1 MCTAITYK
9 TKQHYFGRNLDL
21 EYSYR
26 ESVTVTPRNYPFKF
40 RMMGELVSHYAMIGM
55 ALVEEDYPLYYDA
68 TNEKGLSMAGLL
80 FAGNAVYSKPAEG
93 KDNISPFEFIPWI
106 LGQCKDLKEVRV
118 LLDRI
123 NLAEINFSEEYPLSE
138 LHWMISDREASIV
151 VEAVKKGLKVYDN
164 PVEVLTNNPP
174 FDMQMFGLNRYRG
187 LSVEQPENL
196 FSDKLELSTYSRGM
210 GGLGL
215 PGDWTSPSRFV
226 RAAFVRMNAG
236 SGDSEEESVSQFFHM
251 LDSVAHPRG
260 CVHMGEGKYEITVYS
275 SCCNTDEGIYYYKTY
290 DHPDVIGISMRN
302 ENLEG
307 SKLISYPM
315 QKEGQLK
322 IYNLG

>member
-9 TKQHYFGRNLDL
+9 TRQHYFGRNLDL

-26 ESVTVTPRNYPFKF
+26 ESVTITPRNYPFKF
-40 RMMGELVSHYAMIGM
+40 RMAEEMVSHYAMIGM
-55 ALVEEDYPLYYDA
+55 ALVEDDYPLYYDA

-80 FAGNAVYSKPAEG
+80 FAGNAVYPGPAEE

-123 NLAEINFSEEYPLSE
+123 NLAAIDFSEKYPLSE
-138 LHWMISDREASIV
+138 LHWMISDKEGSLV
-151 VEAVKKGLKVYDN
+151 VEAVKEGLKVYEN

-174 FDMQMFGLNRYRG
+174 FEMQMFGLNKYRG
-187 LSVEQPENL
+187 LSAKQPENL
-196 FSDKLELSTYSRGM
+196 FSDKLDLSAYSRGM
-210 GGLGL
+210 GSLGL

-226 RAAFVRMNAG
+226 RAAFVRMNAK
-236 SGDSEEESVSQFFHM
+236 SGDSEEESVSQFFHI

-290 DHPDVIGISMRN
+290 DHPNIIGIAMKK
-302 ENLEG
+302 EDLEG

-315 QKEGQLK
+315 KKKGQLQV
-322 IYNLG
+322 Y